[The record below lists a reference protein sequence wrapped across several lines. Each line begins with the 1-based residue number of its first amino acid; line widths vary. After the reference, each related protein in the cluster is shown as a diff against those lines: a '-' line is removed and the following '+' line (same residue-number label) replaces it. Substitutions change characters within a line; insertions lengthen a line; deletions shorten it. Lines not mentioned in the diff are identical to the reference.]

1 MRRVCVCVRCL
12 SVFVCVYVSAVDG
25 WRMQSRTLFAL
36 PRAPDV
42 ANMGDDSVRVI
53 RSDARP
59 RLPPHIGRRCETIRE
74 HAQWKDSAHGFDE
87 ARE

>member
-1 MRRVCVCVRCL
+1 MAHAITHIVR
-12 SVFVCVYVSAVDG
+12 S
-25 WRMQSRTLFAL
+25 T
-36 PRAPDV
+36 PRPDV
-42 ANMGDDSVRVI
+42 ANRGDDSVRVI